1 MRNKGLIYEYDSMIY
16 PVIVSVCI
24 GCSNEELS
32 ARYEGDF
39 DDMPIE
45 AVATVSWA
53 SRRSDDR
60 CVVVVK
66 VRNRRDLTMNTIV
79 HECGH
84 VALEIYAYV
93 HARINYDDQ
102 EPFCYLLGWIGEVVN
117 NARVESGKKKNKKT
131 EDK

>member
-32 ARYEGDF
+32 EHYEGDF
-39 DDMPIE
+39 DDMPTE
-45 AVATVSWA
+45 TLATVSWA

-60 CVVVVK
+60 CVVVVR

-117 NARVESGKKKNKKT
+117 KARVESGKKKNKKI
-131 EDK
+131 ENK